1 MASSRHFFATSAVI
15 ALAGPIEPNS
25 VAASRMARPIS
36 PLIPGFKQVSATI
49 RCLHPITFPRSI
61 GFLLLTL
68 AGSRTPVFTTMTPFL
83 SVTPALRPVRSLGS
97 SARRPHLPLPSAG
110 QRVRPLPLGTH
121 PELNRRDGRG
131 LLCLMNIARRVES
144 IADDLTVSERI
155 LLLCIASGTDW
166 QTASRVTAATVAAMV
181 LRGLVERDAAGQLSL
196 SGEGRAAV
204 EVLLKLDD

>member
-1 MASSRHFFATSAVI
+1 
-15 ALAGPIEPNS
+15 
-25 VAASRMARPIS
+25 
-36 PLIPGFKQVSATI
+36 
-49 RCLHPITFPRSI
+49 
-61 GFLLLTL
+61 
-68 AGSRTPVFTTMTPFL
+68 
-83 SVTPALRPVRSLGS
+83 
-97 SARRPHLPLPSAG
+97 
-110 QRVRPLPLGTH
+110 
-121 PELNRRDGRG
+121 